1 MAYLIQNTRT
11 DDFIDEHGEWTMIRS
26 FAKKF
31 PSKLDAERWIAKN
44 GIDDYPPIYKVVKEE
59 AHHRSFKKFMEAKKV
74 IKEET
79 SYEGDVINV
88 AFDNAKITGQE
99 FDDIYDSGF
108 NIGKVYTWTQL
119 EPMMIHARIPSS
131 KIQQVKA
138 ELKKLEQMGKYDDF
152 IYEGCKKKSVKE
164 DVEQKIVIHTKNGK
178 VDSIEQGTYMPNG
191 VFIRNGGHSFDK
203 GFIGMDP
210 EEAKA
215 SLIKYSRIP
224 EKMIIIEG
232 CKKVTEQS
240 LVKTKLGSLK
250 VGDTF
255 KMWNSGTTF
264 YTITDKN
271 DYFIKFK
278 DKSNGKEDVAPK
290 TMQVYLVTES
300 KKIVENGSISQYS
313 YGSKYKMV
321 PFESIKRGDV
331 IFSLNPNN
339 KYISATPYIVKK
351 TDGKYIEAEDGDYMG
366 SLGGSLRISKDTD
379 PMVPAIQNKSDA
391 SKAIDE
397 YVEDR
402 FGE

>member
-44 GIDDYPPIYKVVKEE
+44 GIDDYPPIYKIVTESTQ
-59 AHHRSFKKFMEAKKV
+59 HRSFKRFVESRKV
-74 IKEET
+74 VKEET

-119 EPMMIHARIPSS
+119 EPTLIHARIPSA
-131 KIQQVKA
+131 KIQRVKE

-191 VFIRNGGHSFDK
+191 VFIRNGGHNFDK

-232 CKKVTEQS
+232 CRK
-240 LVKTKLGSLK
+240 
-250 VGDTF
+250 
-255 KMWNSGTTF
+255 
-264 YTITDKN
+264 
-271 DYFIKFK
+271 
-278 DKSNGKEDVAPK
+278 
-290 TMQVYLVTES
+290 VTES
-300 KKIVENGSISQYS
+300 KKIVEDDSWTTAD
-313 YGSKYKMV
+313 GSKI
-321 PFESIKRGDV
+321 E
-331 IFSLNPNN
+331 
-339 KYISATPYIVKK
+339 VKQDKVFK
-351 TDGKYIEAEDGDYMG
+351 TTKDGKKFWMPRYTWEHAFDDDGDIENG
-366 SLGGSLRISKDTD
+366 PSRREPTWLPVK
-379 PMVPAIQNKSDA
+379 
-391 SKAIDE
+391 
-397 YVEDR
+397 
-402 FGE
+402 

>member
-44 GIDDYPPIYKVVKEE
+44 GIDDYPPIYKIVTEST
-59 AHHRSFKKFMEAKKV
+59 HHRSFKKFVESRKV
-74 IKEET
+74 VKEET

-119 EPMMIHARIPSS
+119 EPTLIHARIPSF
-131 KIQQVKA
+131 KIQRVKD

-191 VFIRNGGHSFDK
+191 VFIRNGGHNFDK

-210 EEAKA
+210 QEAKA

-224 EKMIIIEG
+224 EKMIIVESNSWTMGDGTKVEIKG
-232 CKKVTEQS
+232 NKVFITKPDGKKYWMPRYEWEH
-240 LVKTKLGSLK
+240 LDDDD
-250 VGDTF
+250 GD
-255 KMWNSGTTF
+255 
-264 YTITDKN
+264 I
-271 DYFIKFK
+271 
-278 DKSNGKEDVAPK
+278 
-290 TMQVYLVTES
+290 
-300 KKIVENGSISQYS
+300 ENGPSFR
-313 YGSKYKMV
+313 V
-321 PFESIKRGDV
+321 PNWI
-331 IFSLNPNN
+331 P
-339 KYISATPYIVKK
+339 VK
-351 TDGKYIEAEDGDYMG
+351 
-366 SLGGSLRISKDTD
+366 
-379 PMVPAIQNKSDA
+379 
-391 SKAIDE
+391 
-397 YVEDR
+397 
-402 FGE
+402 